1 MKDDRD
7 VSFYIVGGGV
17 NEERLKTFAKEK
29 N

>member
-17 NEERLKTFAKEK
+17 NEEDLRRLPKKK